1 MTQHSAPETRGF
13 AHGLSPAKLFWL
25 FVIGSFVGF
34 VLETIWCLV
43 TAHHFEVRVG
53 LVLGPFIPVYG
64 IGAVALTLAL
74 YRLRSRREL
83 LIFFVAALA
92 GGLVEYLSSLFQELA
107 LGTISW
113 EYSDT
118 PLNVGGRTNLMF
130 SLIWG
135 VLGLVWIK
143 DVYPR
148 LSGLIERIPARWG
161 RPLTAVLAVFMVVD
175 CLFSMSAVTRR
186 ADRAEHIPPANAYE
200 AWIDRAFPDDYLTL
214 IFPHMIYVDDE

>member
-13 AHGLSPAKLFWL
+13 ARGLSPAKLFWL

-34 VLETIWCLV
+34 VLETIGCLV

-74 YRLRSRREL
+74 YRLRGRREL

-135 VLGLVWIK
+135 VLGLV
-143 DVYPR
+143 
-148 LSGLIERIPARWG
+148 
-161 RPLTAVLAVFMVVD
+161 
-175 CLFSMSAVTRR
+175 
-186 ADRAEHIPPANAYE
+186 
-200 AWIDRAFPDDYLTL
+200 
-214 IFPHMIYVDDE
+214 